1 MKRHVRYKL
10 KDENPTIWIGKE
22 GLTSQ
27 LSKEIDKQL
36 DKNKMIKVR
45 ILKTAL
51 QNENAKAVAKKA
63 AEQTSAALVDVRG
76 HTFILYRRHKKL
88 QPQT

>member
-51 QNENAKAVAKKA
+51 QLENAKTVAEKA

-76 HTFILYRRHKKL
+76 HTFILYRRHKKP